1 MKNIASLLHEHPFF
15 HGLSGGDLNFL
26 ATCAENSRYKEG
38 EYLAKESAP
47 ANHFFLIRSG
57 RVAVETFV
65 PNHGPLCLMTLQD
78 GDIFGW
84 SWLYPPYLT
93 AFDARALSPVRCL
106 RLGGKCLREKCESEP
121 RLGFELM
128 KRFARIA
135 TERLQAARIQLLD
148 VYGPHPSQNPV
159 QRRPHL

>member
-1 MKNIASLLHEHPFF
+1 MKVVTTLLKEHPFF
-15 HGLSGGDLNFL
+15 AGLADKDLAFLSGC
-26 ATCAENSRYKEG
+26 TSNSHYKEG
-38 EYLAKESAP
+38 EYLARENTP

-65 PNHGPLCLMTLQD
+65 PNYGPLCLMTLHG

-84 SWLYPPYLT
+84 SWLYPPYLS
-93 AFDARALSPVRCL
+93 AFDARALTSVRSLKLGGQCL
-106 RLGGKCLREKCESEP
+106 RDKCEKEP

-128 KRFARIA
+128 KRFTKVA

-148 VYGPHPSQNPV
+148 LYGPHPSQGIP
-159 QRRPHL
+159 RCDP